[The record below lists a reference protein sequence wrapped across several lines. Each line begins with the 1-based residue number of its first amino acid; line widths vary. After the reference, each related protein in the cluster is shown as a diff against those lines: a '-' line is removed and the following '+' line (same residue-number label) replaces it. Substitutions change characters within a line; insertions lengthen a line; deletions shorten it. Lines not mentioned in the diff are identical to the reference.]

1 MNPRPFDGQIALVT
15 GAGSG
20 IGRACAV
27 LLAQR
32 GAAVIVNDVSVEG
45 AAATVE
51 AIRADGGRA
60 QAAVADVADGP
71 AVSAAVLAALGA
83 LGGDVIGVL
92 VNNAGI
98 ASRRLP
104 IEEVDDAILDR
115 MLGVHVKGA
124 FHCTQIVLGGMKR
137 QGAGKIVNISSAM
150 GTVGGRS
157 GSHYAAAKGAL
168 LSMTRTWARE
178 LAKWNIHVNVVAPGG
193 VFTAATA
200 TIRNYAEEAKAR
212 VPIGRFGEPE
222 EIASL
227 VAFLASQDANYI
239 TGQTVSAN
247 GGEFIH

>member
-1 MNPRPFDGQIALVT
+1 MSAKPFDGQVALVT

-45 AAATVE
+45 AAQTVE
-51 AIRADGGRA
+51 DIKVAGGRA
-60 QAAVADVADGP
+60 RAAIADVSDGP
-71 AVSAAVLAALGA
+71 AISAAVLAALA
-83 LGGDVIGVL
+83 DLGGDVIGVL

-104 IEEVDDAILDR
+104 IEDVDDAILDR

-124 FHCTQIVLGGMKR
+124 FHCTQIVLEGMKR

-200 TIRNYAEEAKAR
+200 TIRNYAEEAKTR

-227 VAFLASQDANYI
+227 VAFLASQEANYI

>member
-1 MNPRPFDGQIALVT
+1 MNPRPFDGQVALVT

-32 GAAVIVNDVSVEG
+32 GAAVIVNDVSAGG

-51 AIRADGGRA
+51 AIQADGGRA
-60 QAAVADVADGP
+60 QAAIADVSDRP

-83 LGGDVIGVL
+83 LGGGVIGVL

-124 FHCTQIVLGGMKR
+124 FHCTQIVLAGMKR

-200 TIRNYAEEAKAR
+200 TIRNYAEEAKTR

-227 VAFLASQDANYI
+227 VAFLASQEANYI

>member
-1 MNPRPFDGQIALVT
+1 MSSRPFDGQVALVT

-45 AAATVE
+45 AAATVA
-51 AIRADGGRA
+51 AIRAAGDRA
-60 QAAVADVADGP
+60 EPAVADVADGP
-71 AVSAAVLAALGA
+71 AVSAAVQAALVA
-83 LGGDVIGVL
+83 LGGDAIGIL

-124 FHCTQIVLGGMKR
+124 FHCTQIVLEGMKR
-137 QGAGKIVNISSAM
+137 RGAGKIVNISSAM

-200 TIRNYAEEAKAR
+200 TIRNYAEEAKTR

-227 VAFLASQDANYI
+227 VAFLASQEANYI

>member
-1 MNPRPFDGQIALVT
+1 VSPLPFERQVALVT

-32 GAAVIVNDVSVEG
+32 GAAVIVNDLDGE
-45 AAATVE
+45 AAASTVA
-51 AIRADGGRA
+51 AIRTQGG
-60 QAAVADVADGP
+60 QAEAAAADVADRTSL
-71 AVSAAVLAALGA
+71 SAATLGA
-83 LGGDVIGVL
+83 LARLDGATVNIL

-98 ASRRLP
+98 ASGRLALEA
-104 IEEVDDAILDR
+104 IDETILDR
-115 MLGVHVKGA
+115 MLAVHVKGA
-124 FHCTQIVLGGMKR
+124 FHCTQLVLAGMKDQR
-137 QGAGKIVNISSAM
+137 RGKIINISSAM

-178 LAKWNIHVNVVAPGG
+178 LAAWNIHVNVVAPGG
-193 VFTAATA
+193 VFTGATA
-200 TIRNYAEEAKAR
+200 KISGYAEEAKTR
-212 VPIGRFGEPE
+212 VPLGRFGRPE

-227 VAFLASQDANYI
+227 VAFLASSEADYI

>member
-1 MNPRPFDGQIALVT
+1 
-15 GAGSG
+15 
-20 IGRACAV
+20 
-27 LLAQR
+27 
-32 GAAVIVNDVSVEG
+32 VSADA

-51 AIRADGGRA
+51 TIRAAGDRA
-60 QAAVADVADGP
+60 EAAVADVSDGP
-71 AVSAAVLAALGA
+71 AVSAAVLAALGV
-83 LGGDVIGVL
+83 LGGDAIGVL

-104 IEEVDDAILDR
+104 IEEVDDATLDR

-124 FHCTQIVLGGMKR
+124 FHCTQIVLEGMKR
-137 QGAGKIVNISSAM
+137 QGTGKIVNISSAM

-200 TIRNYAEEAKAR
+200 TIRNYAEEAKTR

-227 VAFLASQDANYI
+227 VAFLASQEANYI

>member
-1 MNPRPFDGQIALVT
+1 MSARPFDGQVALVT

-32 GAAVIVNDVSVEG
+32 GAAVIVNDVSGEG
-45 AAATVE
+45 AAQTVE
-51 AIRADGGRA
+51 DIKVAGGRA
-60 QAAVADVADGP
+60 RAAIADVSDGA
-71 AVSAAVLAALGA
+71 AVSAAVLAALA
-83 LGGDVIGVL
+83 DLGGDVIGIL

-104 IEEVDDAILDR
+104 IEDVDDAILDR

-124 FHCTQIVLGGMKR
+124 FHCTQIVLEGMKR
-137 QGAGKIVNISSAM
+137 QAAGKIVNISSAM

-200 TIRNYAEEAKAR
+200 TIRNYAEEAKTR

-227 VAFLASQDANYI
+227 VAFLASQEANYI

>member
-1 MNPRPFDGQIALVT
+1 MSAKPFDGQVALVT

-45 AAATVE
+45 AAQTVE
-51 AIRADGGRA
+51 DIKAAGGRA
-60 QAAVADVADGP
+60 RAAIADVSDGP
-71 AVSAAVLAALGA
+71 ATSAAVLAALA
-83 LGGDVIGVL
+83 DLGGDVIGVL

-104 IEEVDDAILDR
+104 IEDVDDAILDR

-124 FHCTQIVLGGMKR
+124 FHCTQIVLEGMKR

-200 TIRNYAEEAKAR
+200 TIRNYAEEAKTR

-227 VAFLASQDANYI
+227 VAFLASQEANYI

>member
-1 MNPRPFDGQIALVT
+1 MTPQPFEGQVALVT

-20 IGRACAV
+20 IGRACAL
-27 LLAQR
+27 LLAGR
-32 GAAVIVNDVSVEG
+32 GAAVIVNDVSAEG
-45 AAATVE
+45 AAGTVG

-60 QAAVADVADGP
+60 EAAVADVADGP
-71 AVSAAVLAALGA
+71 AVSRAVMAALAALGDDA
-83 LGGDVIGVL
+83 ISVL

-104 IEEVDDAILDR
+104 IEDVDDAILDR

-124 FHCTQIVLGGMKR
+124 FHCTQIVLEGMKR
-137 QGAGKIVNISSAM
+137 RGGGKIVNISSAM

-178 LAKWNIHVNVVAPGG
+178 LARWNIHVNVVAPGG

-200 TIRNYAEEAKAR
+200 TIRNYAEEAKTR

-227 VAFLASQDANYI
+227 VAFLASAEANYI

>member
-1 MNPRPFDGQIALVT
+1 MSSGAFDGKIALVT

-27 LLAQR
+27 LLGAR
-32 GAAVIVNDVSVEG
+32 GAAVIVNDLNAET
-45 AAATVE
+45 AQATVE
-51 AIRADGGRA
+51 AIRAAGGRA
-60 QAAVADVADGP
+60 EVAPANVARRDEVTAAVN
-71 AVSAAVLAALGA
+71 AALAALG
-83 LGGDVIGVL
+83 GEIIDVL
-92 VNNAGI
+92 VNNAGVG
-98 ASRRLP
+98 SRRMP
-104 IEEVDDAILDR
+104 IEDIDDDALDR

-124 FHCTQIVLGGMKR
+124 FHCAQIVLAGMKQR
-137 QGAGKIVNISSAM
+137 KAGKIVNISSAM

-168 LSMTRTWARE
+168 LGMTRTWARE

-200 TIRNYAEEAKAR
+200 TIPNYADEARTR
-212 VPIGRFGEPE
+212 VPIGRFGQPE
-222 EIASL
+222 EIAAL
-227 VAFLASQDANYI
+227 VVFLASDEASYI